1 LILTAILLQV
11 LHIDFFTFLMYILN
25 MLTFSKRFIYTL
37 SNKLR
42 QIAPRNKDED
52 GIVPEGKLIIDFAK
66 TKKSP
71 FDIKAESS
79 YNAYLSKDSLTL
91 GLKKEGCIAWVDMPG
106 YDFEDH
112 IIEAKIRLETL
123 VNYAAAGVI
132 FHIIDERSYYLA
144 LVSNKGYFRLDVVK
158 DSSPKTLI
166 AWTDI
171 PDFDKINFTLKI
183 VTCGT
188 YLIFLVNDKWLGEV
202 NDDCAEYGALG
213 FVMASYESDEK
224 KKTDEQESDSESEGS
239 EENNE
244 YVCKAHL
251 DYISVDSRI
260 KYVEE
265 TFKKLTDDININAE
279 GRLRLAETFAVMGEP
294 AKALDQIS
302 RAWKRRDEVIR
313 TVSASSEVRTKRE
326 LLLAARMAFR
336 LEQYSKAE
344 EFINAILEQWPD
356 SAEGKIAHTEKI
368 KILNELNKFEEL
380 NEFIINNPFKI
391 EKNVDFY
398 TLLAK
403 CRWELKKY
411 SDSAEAWDTAFK
423 MSEQKGIYAVNAANA
438 YEMAGDEKEALSR
451 YITAGKIF
459 INQDNIPE
467 LAALMQKLS
476 VLGKD
481 NWEAHAL
488 AGKWAFSMEDYD
500 KSAKEFEI
508 SHKIRCAL
516 RPRPKPDPA
525 LYYLW
530 GLVFYI
536 KGRIK
541 TAIRLVRRACNLA
554 PDYALFRKKLK
565 ELIRISEKKK

>member
-1 LILTAILLQV
+1 
-11 LHIDFFTFLMYILN
+11 LMYILN
-25 MLTFSKRFIYTL
+25 MFTFSKRFIYAL

-42 QIAPRNKDED
+42 QIAPRHNED
-52 GIVPEGKLIIDFAK
+52 GIVSEDKLTIDFSK

-71 FDIKAESS
+71 FDIKSESS
-79 YNAYLSKDSLTL
+79 YNAYLSKGSLTL
-91 GLKKEGCIAWVDMPG
+91 GLKKENCIAWVDMPD
-106 YDFEDH
+106 YEFEDH

-123 VNYAAAGVI
+123 GSYAAAGVI
-132 FHIIDERSYYLA
+132 FHIMDPGSYYLA
-144 LVSNKGYFRLDVVK
+144 LVSNKGYFRLDLVK

-202 NDDCAEYGALG
+202 NDTSSDYGALG

-224 KKTDEQESDSESEGS
+224 KKTDKQKPDGESEKAEEPS
-239 EENNE
+239 EEKNE

-265 TFKKLTDDININAE
+265 TFKNLTDDININAE

-294 AKALDQIS
+294 AKALDQII

-336 LEQYSKAE
+336 LGQYDRAE
-344 EFINAILEQWPD
+344 EFINAILDQWPD

-368 KILNELNKFEEL
+368 KILTELNKFKEL

-391 EKNVDFY
+391 EKNIDFY

-403 CRWELKKY
+403 CRWELKNY
-411 SDSAEAWDTAFK
+411 VDSAEAWDKAFE
-423 MSEQKGIYAVNAANA
+423 MSEKNGIYAVNAANA
-438 YEMAGDEKEALSR
+438 YEMAGDEKEALAR
-451 YITAGKIF
+451 YIAAGNIF
-459 INQDNIPE
+459 LNQDNMPE

-488 AGKWAFSMEDYD
+488 AGKWAFSIEDYD

-508 SHKIRCAL
+508 SHKLRCAL

-536 KGRIK
+536 KGKIK
-541 TAIRLVRRACNLA
+541 TAIRLVRRACALA
-554 PDYALFRKKLK
+554 PDYELFSKKLK
-565 ELIRISEKKK
+565 ELIKISEKKR

>member
-1 LILTAILLQV
+1 M
-11 LHIDFFTFLMYILN
+11 FS
-25 MLTFSKRFIYTL
+25 FSKRFIYSL

-42 QIAPRNKDED
+42 QINPRNNDRD
-52 GIVPEGKLIIDFAK
+52 GIVFENKLIIDFAK

-71 FDIKAESS
+71 FDIKSESL
-79 YNAYLSKDSLTL
+79 YNAYLSDGSLTL
-91 GLKKEGCIAWVDMPG
+91 GLKKESCIAWVDMPG
-106 YDFEDH
+106 YEFEDH

-123 VNYAAAGVI
+123 GNYAAAGVI
-132 FHIIDERSYYLA
+132 FHIMDEGSYYLA

-158 DSSPKTLI
+158 DNSPKTLI

-171 PDFDKINFTLKI
+171 PDFDKINFNLKI

-188 YLIFLVNDKWLGEV
+188 YLIFLVNNKWLGEV
-202 NDDCAEYGALG
+202 NDDSADYGALG

-224 KKTDEQESDSESEGS
+224 NPDGESENS
-239 EENNE
+239 SNE
-244 YVCKAHL
+244 KDEYICKAHL

-260 KYVEE
+260 KHVEDI
-265 TFKKLTDDININAE
+265 FRKLTNDININAE

-294 AKALDQIS
+294 ARALDQIS

-326 LLLAARMAFR
+326 LLLAARMSFR
-336 LEQYSKAE
+336 LGQYSKAE
-344 EFINAILEQWPD
+344 EFIDAILEQWAD
-356 SAEGKIAHTEKI
+356 SAEGKVAHTEKI
-368 KILNELNKFEEL
+368 KILNELNKFAEL
-380 NEFIINNPFKI
+380 NEFILNNPFKI
-391 EKNVDFY
+391 EKNIDFY

-403 CRWELKKY
+403 CRWELKNY
-411 SDSAEAWDTAFK
+411 ADSAEAWDKAFE
-423 MSEQKGIYAVNAANA
+423 MSEQNGVYAVNAANA
-438 YEMAGDEKEALSR
+438 YEMAGDKKEALSR
-451 YITAGKIF
+451 YIAAGKIF
-459 INQDNIPE
+459 LNQDNIPE

-488 AGKWAFSMEDYD
+488 AGKWAFSIEDYD

-530 GLVFYI
+530 GLDYYI
-536 KGRIK
+536 KGSIR
-541 TAIRLVRRACNLA
+541 TAIRLIRRACNLA
-554 PDYALFRKKLK
+554 PDYELFRKKLE
-565 ELIRISEKKK
+565 ELILISEKNENANN

>member
-1 LILTAILLQV
+1 M
-11 LHIDFFTFLMYILN
+11 F
-25 MLTFSKRFIYTL
+25 TFSKRFIYAL

-42 QIAPRNKDED
+42 QINPRYKDED
-52 GIVPEGKLIIDFAK
+52 GIVSEGKLIIDFAK

-71 FDIKAESS
+71 FDIKSESS
-79 YNAYLSKDSLTL
+79 YNAYLSKSSLTL
-91 GLKKEGCIAWVDMPG
+91 GLKKESCIAWVDMPD
-106 YDFEDH
+106 YEFEDH

-123 VNYAAAGVI
+123 GSYAAAGII
-132 FHIIDERSYYLA
+132 FHIMDEGSYYLA

-171 PDFDKINFTLKI
+171 PDFDKINFNIKI

-202 NDDCAEYGALG
+202 NDTSSDYGALG

-224 KKTDEQESDSESEGS
+224 KKTDKQKPDSEPKEPL
-239 EENNE
+239 EEKNE

-251 DYISVDSRI
+251 EYISVDSRI
-260 KYVEE
+260 KYVEDA
-265 TFKKLTDDININAE
+265 FKKLTDDININAE

-326 LLLAARMAFR
+326 LLLAARMSFR
-336 LEQYSKAE
+336 LGQYSNAE
-344 EFINAILEQWPD
+344 EFINAILDQWPD

-391 EKNVDFY
+391 EKDIDFY

-403 CRWELKKY
+403 CRWELKNY
-411 SDSAEAWDTAFK
+411 ADSAEAWDTAFE
-423 MSEQKGIYAVNAANA
+423 MSKQNGVYAVNAANA
-438 YEMAGDEKEALSR
+438 YEMAGDEKEALTR
-451 YITAGKIF
+451 YIAAGKIF
-459 INQDNIPE
+459 LNQDNMPE
-467 LAALMQKLS
+467 LAALIQKLS

-488 AGKWAFSMEDYD
+488 AGKWAFSLEDYD

-508 SHKIRCAL
+508 SHKLRCAL

-530 GLVFYI
+530 GIVFYI

-541 TAIRLVRRACNLA
+541 TAIRLVRRACALA
-554 PDYALFRKKLK
+554 PDYELFRKKLK
-565 ELIRISEKKK
+565 ELIKISEKKK

>member
-1 LILTAILLQV
+1 M
-11 LHIDFFTFLMYILN
+11 F
-25 MLTFSKRFIYTL
+25 TFSKRFIYAL

-42 QIAPRNKDED
+42 QIAPRHNKEG
-52 GIVPEGKLIIDFAK
+52 GIVSEGKLIIDFAK
-66 TKKSP
+66 IKKSP
-71 FDIKAESS
+71 FDIKSESS
-79 YNAYLSKDSLTL
+79 YNAYLSDTSLTL
-91 GLKKEGCIAWVDMPG
+91 GLKKESCIAWVDMPD
-106 YDFEDH
+106 YEFEDH
-112 IIEAKIRLETL
+112 IIEAKIRMETL
-123 VNYAAAGVI
+123 GNYAAAGII
-132 FHIIDERSYYLA
+132 FHIMDEGSYYLA

-158 DSSPKTLI
+158 DNSPKTLI

-171 PDFDKINFTLKI
+171 PHFDKINFNMKI

-188 YLIFLVNDKWLGEV
+188 YLIFLVNNKWLGEV
-202 NDDCAEYGALG
+202 NDDSAEYGALG

-224 KKTDEQESDSESEGS
+224 KPDGEFGGHSN
-239 EENNE
+239 ENDE

-251 DYISVDSRI
+251 DYISVDSRT
-260 KYVEE
+260 KHVED
-265 TFKKLTDDININAE
+265 TFKKLTNDININAE

-326 LLLAARMAFR
+326 LLLAARMSFR
-336 LEQYSKAE
+336 LGQYSKAE
-344 EFINAILEQWPD
+344 EFIDAILDQWPD
-356 SAEGKIAHTEKI
+356 SPEGKVAHTEKI
-368 KILNELNKFEEL
+368 KILNELNKFAEL
-380 NEFIINNPFKI
+380 NDFIINNPFKI
-391 EKNVDFY
+391 EKNIDYY

-403 CRWELKKY
+403 CRWELKNY
-411 SDSAEAWDTAFK
+411 ADSAEAWDMAFK
-423 MSEQKGIYAVNAANA
+423 MSEQNGVYAVNAANA

-451 YITAGKIF
+451 YIAAGKIF
-459 INQDNIPE
+459 LNQDNIPE

-530 GLVFYI
+530 GLIFYI
-536 KGRIK
+536 RGSIK
-541 TAIRLVRRACNLA
+541 TAIRLIKRACNLA
-554 PDYALFRKKLK
+554 PDYKPFRKKLN
-565 ELIRISEKKK
+565 ELILICEKNENANN